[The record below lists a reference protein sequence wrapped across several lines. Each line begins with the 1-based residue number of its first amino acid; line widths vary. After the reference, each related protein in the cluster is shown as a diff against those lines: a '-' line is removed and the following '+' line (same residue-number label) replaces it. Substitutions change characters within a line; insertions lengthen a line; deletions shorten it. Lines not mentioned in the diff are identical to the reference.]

1 MQTFKQYMIDEMGGD
16 VAVGF
21 RSDRTGHFDPKLAE
35 RELKPIIFD
44 ADVLLRRK
52 DRLSD
57 DTLVSQANELM
68 NKFVNAYD
76 KLGDETT
83 DLKARIADKYTQV
96 KQLLQN
102 RQQTVEDCVQMLE
115 QMINLLNG

>member
-21 RSDRTGHFDPKLAE
+21 RSKRTGEFNPKIAE

-57 DTLVSQANELM
+57 ETLVSQANELM
-68 NKFVNAYD
+68 NKFVTAYD
-76 KLGDETT
+76 QLGDETT
-83 DLKARIADKYTQV
+83 DLKARIAYKYTQV

-115 QMINLLNG
+115 QMIDLLNG